1 MKKMKILPLILTLP
15 LLVGCNKED
24 IKPKFAKEGEKI
36 EFNAFN
42 DAFQED
48 MKKSAF
54 FSEDESTYI
63 PSFKAVAEMDQLEK
77 QTLKRDGKENASTTT
92 LGKSKAN
99 AASDSENGILRAKIS
114 TDREVTRVTPEGKD
128 VEKGK
133 ANQTNVIQKATIEDK
148 TYMVEVDVEAKT
160 YELAET
166 IDEEHP
172 YYKYYKERIS
182 ETIGMPFMM
191 LMLVEM
197 SYSAASEEDQKNY
210 GFYKN
215 GQIYTAEF
223 SHEEVKE
230 TKDAEENVTQ
240 VETDKTYVKVQLD
253 FKKADVMKAAFYQEE
268 VKSIEYKV
276 SSSVNYAGDIV
287 EDIEKSA
294 YSCDIK
300 KADVKNKAED
310 LSKYAKID

>member
-1 MKKMKILPLILTLP
+1 
-15 LLVGCNKED
+15 
-24 IKPKFAKEGEKI
+24 
-36 EFNAFN
+36 
-42 DAFQED
+42 
-48 MKKSAF
+48 
-54 FSEDESTYI
+54 
-63 PSFKAVAEMDQLEK
+63 
-77 QTLKRDGKENASTTT
+77 
-92 LGKSKAN
+92 
-99 AASDSENGILRAKIS
+99 
-114 TDREVTRVTPEGKD
+114 VTRVTPDGKD

-133 ANQTNVIQKATIEDK
+133 SNQTNVLQKATIEDK
-148 TYMVEVDVEAKT
+148 TYMVSVDVEAKT
-160 YELAET
+160 YEVEHT

-172 YYKYYKERIS
+172 YDKYFKQQIS

-230 TKDAEENVTQ
+230 TKDAEENVTK

-276 SSSVNYAGDIV
+276 ASSVNYAGYV
-287 EDIEKSA
+287 AEDIEKTA
-294 YSCDIK
+294 FTCDIK

-310 LSKYAKID
+310 LSKYAKIE

>member
-24 IKPKFAKEGEKI
+24 IKPRFAKEGEKV

-42 DAFQED
+42 EALQED
-48 MKKSAF
+48 MKKCAF
-54 FSEDESTYI
+54 FNEDESAPI
-63 PSFKAVAEMDQLEK
+63 PSFKAVLEMDQLEK
-77 QTLKRDGKENASTTT
+77 QTLKRDGKDNSSTTT

-99 AASDSENGILRAKIS
+99 AASDAENGILRAKIS
-114 TDREVTRVTPEGKD
+114 TEREVKSVTPAGKD

-133 ANQTNVIQKATIEDK
+133 SSQTNVLQKATIEDK
-148 TYMVEVDVEAKT
+148 TYMVSVDVEAKT
-160 YELAET
+160 YEVEHT

-172 YYKYYKERIS
+172 YDKYYKEQLS

-191 LMLVEM
+191 LMLVEL

-223 SHEEVKE
+223 THEEVKE
-230 TKDAEENVTQ
+230 TKDAEENVTK
-240 VETDKTYVKVQLD
+240 VKTEKTYVKVQVDLR
-253 FKKADVMKAAFYQEE
+253 KADVMKSAFYQEQVE
-268 VKSIEYKV
+268 STEYKV
-276 SSSVNYAGDIV
+276 ADSVYYAGDV
-287 EDIEKSA
+287 FEDLEKTA
-294 YSCDIK
+294 FSCDVK